1 MQIYPAILTD
11 SLELLQKQV
20 FEAGVLDSVATVQV
34 DIIDGRFADNL
45 TVTPTDLAMVE
56 FGELQCDFHLM
67 TEEPM
72 DIVFELIE
80 QEKIL
85 PVRAVIAQVER
96 MSNQQFFLEEVQKH
110 DWVPGLS
117 LDIFTPL
124 EAIEEESWQ
133 YVKVVQL
140 MAVEAGFQGQDFNPL
155 VLEKIK
161 ELRTFVEQ
169 NEYEV
174 EIIVDGAIDSSTAS
188 QVMTAG
194 ADGVAIGSA
203 LWQAGNKNELLKSLS
218 TV

>member
-11 SLELLQKQV
+11 SLELLQKQI
-20 FEAGVLDSVATVQV
+20 FEAGVLDSVSTVQV

-45 TVTPTDLAMVE
+45 TITPTDLATVE

-133 YVKVVQL
+133 YIKVVQL